1 MRREHCAICG
11 TTLWI
16 KDTGWEDLEKGYIN
30 FTGEHEGGCEEV
42 GCVAASDLL
51 GDIIDGGFWEFDDK
65 SPKYFRQCA
74 RLTVGIILGA
84 IKENGKE
91 TEISNWTCLR
101 DNELL
106 TQHV

>member
-1 MRREHCAICG
+1 MGGFGEG
-11 TTLWI
+11 VYQFY
-16 KDTGWEDLEKGYIN
+16 G
-30 FTGEHEGGCEEV
+30 GEHEGGWEGV
-42 GCVAASDLL
+42 GCVAASYLL
-51 GDIIDGGFWEFDDK
+51 GGDIIDGGFWEFDDK